1 MWLMALRIALRALRR
16 NKLRSFLT
24 MLGIIIGV
32 GAVIA
37 MVAIGEGAKKR
48 VQEQIASLGTNLLVV
63 LPGTMTLGGARTG
76 SGGVQTL
83 VGTDARA
90 IMQEIPVVSQASPS
104 LRQVLQV
111 IASDQNWSTVVQGV
125 APEFQQI
132 RNWQVEQGRFLS
144 EADVDSTAKVALIGR
159 TVAYNLFGSE
169 SPIDAI
175 IRIKKIPFRI
185 IGVLGPKGQTGH
197 GTDQDDVVM
206 IPYSTMQKRI
216 MGITYVQQIVVSA
229 VSADKTQEAT
239 EQISALLRQR
249 HRIQPGR
256 DDDFNVRNLSD
267 IAEAASNSATV
278 MAILLGSIASVSL
291 LVGGI
296 GIMSFRQHRLGLSP
310 GRRHRHYEYHAC
322 FSHGENPRDRDSH
335 GRRGTEPR
343 YHASIPCRGRRDGGQ
358 RRDHRHFVRHRELAS
373 FETPGSI
380 AHVDQ
385 AGHCRRCLSLLRRR
399 GYLFRFLS
407 GKKGRQPGSDRCVK
421 IRIRLGGLQLQAAPE
436 AWIPAR
442 SLRVPK
448 PFFLLADNQTG
459 E

>member
-48 VQEQIASLGTNLLVV
+48 VQEQIAGLGTNLLVV

-111 IASDQNWSTVVQGV
+111 IAADQNWSTVVQGV

-175 IRIKKIPFRI
+175 IRVKKIPFRI
-185 IGVLGPKGQTGH
+185 IGVLGPKGQTGM

-296 GIMSFRQHRLGLSP
+296 GIMNIMLVSVTERTREIGIRMAVGARSRDIMLQFLVEAVVMAASGGIIGILLG
-310 GRRHRHYEYHAC
+310 
-322 FSHGENPRDRDSH
+322 
-335 GRRGTEPR
+335 
-343 YHASIPCRGRRDGGQ
+343 
-358 RRDHRHFVRHRELAS
+358 V
-373 FETPGSI
+373 GS
-380 AHVDQ
+380 
-385 AGHCRRCLSLLRRR
+385 SLLLKRLVQLPMLIRPDIVAVAF
-399 GYLFRFLS
+399 LFS
-407 GKKGRQPGSDRCVK
+407 GAVGIFFGFYPAKK
-421 IRIRLGGLQLQAAPE
+421 AANLDPID
-436 AWIPAR
+436 A
-442 SLRVPK
+442 LRY
-448 PFFLLADNQTG
+448 